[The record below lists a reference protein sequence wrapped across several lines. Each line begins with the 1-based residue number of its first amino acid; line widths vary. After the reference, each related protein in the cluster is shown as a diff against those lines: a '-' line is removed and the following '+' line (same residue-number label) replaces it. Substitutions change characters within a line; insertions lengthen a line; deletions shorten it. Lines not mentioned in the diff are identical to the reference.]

1 VTHDK
6 GEKLDGGAC
15 LSRLSRRAKKADSL
29 AASLV
34 KRARALKF
42 REKKMDAD
50 RSHRRYLLT
59 LTLLFLLVWG
69 GLAIT
74 PLDRHDW
81 LLENLLVL
89 ALAVALLLGHRH
101 YLPSRSAA
109 TLIVLYLCIHQLG
122 AHYTYAK
129 VPYDVW
135 WRALTGESLNQAL
148 GWERN
153 QFDRLA
159 HLSYG
164 LLLAYPIREVLIR
177 LGLRP
182 GIWSL
187 VLPVDIVLSTSAV
200 YELIEWFG
208 AETLDGGQGRTFLAT
223 QHDRWD
229 PQKDMALAAAG
240 AIVTMLCTALLS
252 RRANRS
258 ARQAPP

>member
-1 VTHDK
+1 MN
-6 GEKLDGGAC
+6 
-15 LSRLSRRAKKADSL
+15 ADH
-29 AASLV
+29 
-34 KRARALKF
+34 
-42 REKKMDAD
+42 
-50 RSHRRYLLT
+50 SHRRYLLT
-59 LTLLFLLVWG
+59 LFLLFLLVWA
-69 GLAIT
+69 GLAIA

-89 ALAVALLLGHRH
+89 ALAIALLLGHRH

-109 TLIVLYLCIHQLG
+109 TLIVLYLCIHLLG

-129 VPYDVW
+129 VPYDAW
-135 WRALTGESLNQAL
+135 SQALTGESLDQAL

-159 HLSYG
+159 HFSYG

-200 YELIEWFG
+200 YELIEWLG
-208 AETLDGGQGRTFLAT
+208 AQMLSSGQGRTFLAT
-223 QHDRWD
+223 QDDRWD
-229 PQKDMALAAAG
+229 PQKDMALAAVG
-240 AIVTMLCTALLS
+240 AIIAMFCTALLS
-252 RRANRS
+252 WRANR
-258 ARQAPP
+258 ATRQAPP

>member
-1 VTHDK
+1 M
-6 GEKLDGGAC
+6 E
-15 LSRLSRRAKKADSL
+15 
-29 AASLV
+29 
-34 KRARALKF
+34 
-42 REKKMDAD
+42 AD
-50 RSHRRYLLT
+50 RSHRRYLLA
-59 LTLLFLLVWG
+59 LLILFLLVWG
-69 GLAIT
+69 GLAIA
-74 PLDRHDW
+74 PEDRHDW
-81 LLENLLVL
+81 VLENLLVL

-109 TLIVLYLCIHQLG
+109 TLIILYLCIHQLG

-129 VPYDVW
+129 VPYDAW
-135 WRALTGESLNQAL
+135 WQAMTGESLDQTL

-177 LGLRP
+177 LGLKP
-182 GIWSL
+182 GFWSL
-187 VLPVDIVLSTSAV
+187 LLPVDVVLSTSAV

-208 AETLDGGQGRTFLAT
+208 AATLSAEDGRTFLAT

-240 AIVTMLCTALLS
+240 AVFAMLCTALMS
-252 RRANRS
+252 WRANHL
-258 ARQAPP
+258 ARQASP